1 MVRPLEMMAMNM
13 PTNGAHDT
21 HLICI
26 RVCVCVCVCV
36 TQTRAHTHTQVA
48 VMTPEAAIIFRYRM
62 RTCA

>member
-26 RVCVCVCVCV
+26 RVCVCV
-36 TQTRAHTHTQVA
+36 TQTRAHIHTLTGGSDDA
-48 VMTPEAAIIFRYRM
+48 
-62 RTCA
+62 